1 MNIQIKNSVGAQG
14 AAGHADIGARL
25 MLVILC
31 LIWGVTWPVI
41 KLALDGIP
49 PLSMRTL
56 SLGLGAA
63 TLFVVCLVT
72 RRRFRIPNAKAWTH
86 IAIASTLNIAAF
98 TVLTSFAQL
107 ATTTSRVSILA
118 YTMPIWSV
126 PLAWLFLDESPT
138 RTQTIALGLCAAGLG
153 ILIYPLTVA
162 GVPLGIVLTLLAA
175 VAWAAGTVYLKW
187 AHIDADPMAVACWQ
201 IAIAF
206 LLVAICTLA
215 YQGHLELSGVTLESL
230 LATLFSGVVGSGVA
244 YGLWFAIVRRLP
256 AGTASLGLLSV
267 PVVGV
272 LASMA
277 ILGEVPTVTDVVGFA
292 LIFAASACVLLTRR
306 SLPAVTSQAT

>member
-1 MNIQIKNSVGAQG
+1 MQDASGR
-14 AAGHADIGARL
+14 ADLGARL

-31 LIWGVTWPVI
+31 FIWGVTWPVI
-41 KLALDGIP
+41 RLALDGIP
-49 PLSMRTL
+49 PLSMRTC

-63 TLFVVCLVT
+63 TLFVVCLVK
-72 RRRFRIPNAKAWTH
+72 RRRFRIPNVKAWTH
-86 IAIASTLNIAAF
+86 IAIASVLNIAAF

-126 PLAWLFLDESPT
+126 LLAWLFLDERPT
-138 RTQTIALGLCAAGLG
+138 RTHAIALGLCAAGLG
-153 ILIYPLTVA
+153 ILIYPLAVT
-162 GVPLGIVLTLLAA
+162 GVPLGVVLTLVAA
-175 VAWAAGTVYLKW
+175 ASWAAGTIYLKW
-187 AHIDADPMAVACWQ
+187 AHIDADPMAAACWQ

-206 LLVAICTLA
+206 LLVAACTLV
-215 YQGHLELSGVTLESL
+215 YQGRVELGGAPIKSL
-230 LATLFSGVVGSGVA
+230 LATVFSGVVGSGAA

-272 LASMA
+272 VASMV
-277 ILGEVPTVTDVVGFA
+277 ILGEVPTATDIVGFA

-306 SLPAVTSQAT
+306 SLPEAASQAT

>member
-1 MNIQIKNSVGAQG
+1 MNIQIKNTLGAQD
-14 AAGHADIGARL
+14 AAGGADIGARL

-31 LIWGVTWPVI
+31 LIWGLTWPVL

-56 SLGLGAA
+56 SLGLGAV
-63 TLFVVCLVT
+63 TLYIVCLVK

-86 IAIASTLNIAAF
+86 IAIASVLNIAAF
-98 TVLTSFAQL
+98 TVLTSFAQIV
-107 ATTTSRVSILA
+107 TTTSRVSILA

-126 PLAWLFLDESPT
+126 PLAWLFLDERPT
-138 RTQTIALGLCAAGLG
+138 RAQTIALGLCAVGLG

-175 VAWAAGTVYLKW
+175 VGWAAGTVYMKW

-206 LLVAICTLA
+206 LLVAVWTLV
-215 YQGHLELSGVTLESL
+215 YEGRLELGGATLESL
-230 LATLFSGVVGSGVA
+230 LATLFCGVVGSGAA

-267 PVVGV
+267 PVVAV
-272 LASMA
+272 LASMV
-277 ILGEVPTVTDVVGFA
+277 ILGEVPTATDVVGFT

-306 SLPAVTSQAT
+306 SLPAVTSQPT